1 MALSATYDPML
12 IMLSKVLITTETN
25 TAFSGMFQLSGT
37 WESHFEHGRPLS
49 RANDQS
55 CLEAVATSLIQ
66 ADVSITTMIIVMIVA
81 PA

>member
-12 IMLSKVLITTETN
+12 IMLNKVLMTTETK
-25 TAFSGMFQLSGT
+25 TALSGMFQLSGT
-37 WESHFEHGRPLS
+37 CDSHFEHGRPLS

-55 CLEAVATSLIQ
+55 CREAVATSLMQ
-66 ADVSITTMIIVMIVA
+66 ADVSMTTIIIVMMVA

>member
-1 MALSATYDPML
+1 MAFSATYDPML
-12 IMLSKVLITTETN
+12 IMLNKVLITTETK
-25 TAFSGMFQLSGT
+25 TAFSGIFQLSGT
-37 WESHFEHGRPLS
+37 RESHFEHGRPLS

-66 ADVSITTMIIVMIVA
+66 AEVSMTTMIMVMMVA